1 MTDNDLIKAINDKF
15 SGEFKMAGQ
24 AGFWETMVWQVLNDG
39 HFQNPENLRKHLL
52 NRLNDE

>member
-1 MTDNDLIKAINDKF
+1 MTDNELIKAINDKF